1 MPISRIGKRKMIYGL
16 LIKNFILLSLLV
28 FLSLSLNLFCVH
40 LMFRGGKYNPSEISA
55 LNVFTMFWT
64 NHRAYS
70 DHMYYLWHYGYV
82 LLCNILLFPQPKN
95 GIFCKYI
102 FLADWNFKTWLP
114 ASHQLYCFFMQICYC
129 KIKYIFWKILCCQLT
144 IYTKGKPWLRVKKI
158 LYELWKI
165 QFVKSP
171 WKKQIQTVL
180 ALCMNPQN
188 QSALGIN
195 LKINIIYIQI
205 RKMEINYK
213 KNIKYNFSYGIHDYF
228 Q

>member
-1 MPISRIGKRKMIYGL
+1 MDVYSSVSGILVVHISDYSGKLCLSAGL
-16 LIKNFILLSLLV
+16 E
-28 FLSLSLNLFCVH
+28 
-40 LMFRGGKYNPSEISA
+40 RE
-55 LNVFTMFWT
+55 FTMFWT

-144 IYTKGKPWLRVKKI
+144 IYTKGKPWLRVKK
-158 LYELWKI
+158 YYRNCERY
-165 QFVKSP
+165 
-171 WKKQIQTVL
+171 
-180 ALCMNPQN
+180 
-188 QSALGIN
+188 N
-195 LKINIIYIQI
+195 L
-205 RKMEINYK
+205 
-213 KNIKYNFSYGIHDYF
+213 
-228 Q
+228 

>member
-1 MPISRIGKRKMIYGL
+1 MLQFLIKRNLSTLSTVMVLLWIFILPFLESWWYIFQIIQGNYAYAPDCAFFLCGNSVGIGHIFQGLYLWLLPLYCLVISSNDCLMDQERGYDNILISRIGKRKMIYGL

-102 FLADWNFKTWLP
+102 FLAD
-114 ASHQLYCFFMQICYC
+114 
-129 KIKYIFWKILCCQLT
+129 
-144 IYTKGKPWLRVKKI
+144 
-158 LYELWKI
+158 
-165 QFVKSP
+165 
-171 WKKQIQTVL
+171 
-180 ALCMNPQN
+180 
-188 QSALGIN
+188 
-195 LKINIIYIQI
+195 
-205 RKMEINYK
+205 
-213 KNIKYNFSYGIHDYF
+213 
-228 Q
+228 